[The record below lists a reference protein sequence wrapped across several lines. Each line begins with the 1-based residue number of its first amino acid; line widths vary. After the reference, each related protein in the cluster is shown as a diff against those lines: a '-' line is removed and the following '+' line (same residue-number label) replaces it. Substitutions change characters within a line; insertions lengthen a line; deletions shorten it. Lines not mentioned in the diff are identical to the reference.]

1 MTKKK
6 GFLTTLFGNK
16 GCNCGLSVESETD
29 ISKEKAKKGGCCD
42 MQIIEEPTCTCEEE
56 RSENAFGHDCCGNR
70 KAPPEWRGRERDLR
84 MISS

>member
-70 KAPPEWRGRERDLR
+70 KAPPEWRGRELYVTLR
-84 MISS
+84 